1 MSINADVTLKRLVYE
16 ISTWANARGM
26 IEAFGYGKYLE
37 TFAADETRKY
47 PVFVVNCPNYN
58 QDRWYFNYQIE
69 IICLEWVFDDRGNR
83 VPAASDT
90 AQIIADFENTIRESN
105 RWQSFSRIDT
115 PFNSTKVDE
124 YGADKAD
131 GWVATFTLKVKKQ
144 SGICDLTALM
154 PEYDFENGPSPL
166 QCQPVSIYEDD
177 IFIESVASGGRF
189 DYSTACDDSTVTV
202 NGNLFGTI
210 ASGATGEV
218 PVEYENGDPV
228 GVITAGIVVVPNPVE
243 LIRIYNPPAYSGAAD
258 RGQDYDT
265 YWRMLNN
272 IGNYT
277 QPMTGVAMRLEWGKY
292 YLLHSSITIGNVF
305 GNLQR
310 WTGTTG
316 GYLDWDTWYSSGKV
330 TENYYDVNDVLT
342 TRVLAFPD
350 GLAVD
355 HWIGGVVEI
364 NVTTFQD
371 SWYDW
376 LTLGAVKTIGS
387 FTGFYLMS
395 VPEMVTF
402 GTWGDI
408 ILPYQSSPLFA
419 WNNGAK
425 LTADSYPASGA
436 NNAMIMQSY
445 AHMTSAPKGNNNKAV
460 FYKPIDINTIFG

>member
-1 MSINADVTLKRLVYE
+1 
-16 ISTWANARGM
+16 
-26 IEAFGYGKYLE
+26 
-37 TFAADETRKY
+37 
-47 PVFVVNCPNYN
+47 
-58 QDRWYFNYQIE
+58 
-69 IICLEWVFDDRGNR
+69 
-83 VPAASDT
+83 
-90 AQIIADFENTIRESN
+90 
-105 RWQSFSRIDT
+105 
-115 PFNSTKVDE
+115 
-124 YGADKAD
+124 
-131 GWVATFTLKVKKQ
+131 
-144 SGICDLTALM
+144 
-154 PEYDFENGPSPL
+154 
-166 QCQPVSIYEDD
+166 
-177 IFIESVASGGRF
+177 
-189 DYSTACDDSTVTV
+189 
-202 NGNLFGTI
+202 
-210 ASGATGEV
+210 
-218 PVEYENGDPV
+218 
-228 GVITAGIVVVPNPVE
+228 
-243 LIRIYNPPAYSGAAD
+243 
-258 RGQDYDT
+258 
-265 YWRMLNN
+265 
-272 IGNYT
+272 
-277 QPMTGVAMRLEWGKY
+277 MTGVAMRLEWGKY

-376 LTLGAVKTIGS
+376 LILGAVKTIGS